1 MKSMNEKMKEKKS
14 KIITYIV
21 FIFTVTVVIFSSVS
35 LIFPALLVTSIV
47 GSESNVNSFELG
59 VWAIPFFVINLT
71 ILGFGLLYYRQLL
84 PSVINKFFKSVLNFE
99 LSRKYTIIAF
109 LTIIGIYIIFSSG
122 ELTLKE
128 EDVWNDWKVL
138 GEVIDEFPSGGEG
151 PDGLR
156 VLYVK
161 NFLLYSSQQVFQ
173 NVKIIPFIGSI
184 TLVFLTYFFTVQLS
198 QKRFAGL
205 IAVIILLQSHSFLR
219 YDTTATF
226 SNFWVSFYLFSLYVI
241 YKKWPL
247 SPLTYVASLFSKPV
261 TVAFFPMTLF
271 FISRTSIPKKTKI
284 LLMISYLIIAGSLG
298 GALFLAEG
306 LGYGK
311 MVKSF
316 DYVDFVNGF
325 TALAFQLRIDG
336 LVLMF
341 LLPLVFGLFL
351 RSRNGIKEAESIM
364 VFIAGIILSVPLVA
378 GFTEFNIQPY
388 RWIPLI
394 VFFAIGVG
402 VLLSKT
408 LPNRSEN

>member
-1 MKSMNEKMKEKKS
+1 MIDKMEGKKS
-14 KIITYIV
+14 EIITHIV
-21 FIFTVTVVIFSSVS
+21 LIFTLTVVIFSLVS

-47 GSESNVNSFELG
+47 GSVSDVNSFELG
-59 VWAIPFFVINLT
+59 AWAIPLLAVNLP
-71 ILGFGLLYYRQLL
+71 ILGFGLLYYRHLL

-109 LTIIGIYIIFSSG
+109 SIIIGIYIIFTAG
-122 ELTLKE
+122 ELTQRE
-128 EDVWNDWKVL
+128 IDVWKDWEIL
-138 GEVIDEFPSGGEG
+138 GKIIEEFPAGGEDKPG
-151 PDGLR
+151 IR
-156 VLYVK
+156 SLYVK

-173 NVKIIPFIGSI
+173 NVKIIPFISSI
-184 TLVFLTYFFTVQLS
+184 TLVFLTYFFTFQITR
-198 QKRFAGL
+198 KRFAGL
-205 IAVIILLQSHSFLR
+205 IAVIILLQSHTFLR

-226 SNFWVSFYLFSLYVI
+226 SNFWVSFYLFSLYII
-241 YKKWPL
+241 YKKWAL
-247 SPLTYVASLFSKPV
+247 SPLAYVASIFSKPL
-261 TVAFFPMTLF
+261 TVAFFPLTLF
-271 FISRTSIPKKTKI
+271 FIYRTKIPKKTKI
-284 LLMISYLIIAGSLG
+284 LLTISYLIISGALV

-306 LGYGK
+306 LGYGERLT
-311 MVKSF
+311 SF
-316 DYVDFVNGF
+316 EYIDFVSGF
-325 TALAFQLRIDG
+325 TSWAFQLRIDG

-364 VFIAGIILSVPLVA
+364 VLIAGILLSVPIVA

-408 LPNRSEN
+408 SPNRSEN